1 MGELRVGL
9 RGKKEMVV
17 GREDLASFVGNVG
30 AEVLSTAR
38 VILLMEQAARDA
50 VQGCLPEGSITVGT
64 RIDMRH
70 FAATPLGSKVRAES
84 GLVEIDGRRLVFDVS
99 AYDDHEKISEGIN
112 ERFIV
117 SVERFLEK
125 VKKKQI

>member
-1 MGELRVGL
+1 MVGL
-9 RGKKEMVV
+9 RGKEEMTV
-17 GREDLASFVGNVG
+17 GREDLASFAGNVG

-50 VQGCLPEGSITVGT
+50 VEGSLPDGTITVGT

-70 FAATPLGSKVRAES
+70 FAATPLESKVRADAR
-84 GLVEIDGRRLVFDVS
+84 LMEIDGRRLVFAVT

-117 SVERFLEK
+117 SVNRFLEK
-125 VKKKQI
+125 VKKKRT

>member
-17 GREDLASFVGNVG
+17 GREDLASFTGNVG

-50 VQGCLPEGSITVGT
+50 LESCLPEGSITVGT
-64 RIDMRH
+64 RIDVRH
-70 FAATPLGSKVRAES
+70 FAATPVGSKVWAEAR
-84 GLVEIDGRRLVFDVS
+84 LVEIDGRRLVFDVS

-117 SVERFLEK
+117 SVDRFLEK
-125 VKKKQI
+125 VKRKLK